1 MRVCLLPLLGV
12 FACSDYELTP
22 GDDVK
27 GAGDPDIATDPLSFD
42 EIVCGAE
49 TRSVTVTNEGGEPL
63 TLTSAE
69 IGGAGW
75 SLAEPFVAQSV
86 SPGAS
91 ISIGLNVGPGSA
103 SLILRS
109 DDPDEPTLTLP
120 LVAVADAA
128 PTLSVLSPADG
139 EIVALG
145 GDYALTAQVIDD
157 KDAAETLTVT
167 WTSDVDGPLGE
178 AAVSSAG
185 VSALTWTSPRAE
197 GPHSLNAEVTDSC
210 GNTAQVSLNIC
221 QQAGYTA
228 SELDLSTW
236 HFEGAASWIGEAS
249 TGYLELTPVATSV
262 VGTAFQTSEE
272 VNGGAVEIRFSFYI
286 GDGTGA
292 DGLSL
297 TALDTSRMTTFLGG
311 AGCGI
316 GYGGG
321 SDCTVGPALP
331 GWSLEIDTFDNGVY
345 DPTPDDHIAFTFDGL
360 VASPAYWAAVPE
372 IEDTGWHTLEV
383 YVSEPHVT
391 VILDG
396 ATVMDA
402 DLSGRFNFPAYVGF
416 TGGTGGDTNH
426 HWIDALEVTRYV
438 CGE

>member
-1 MRVCLLPLLGV
+1 MRVSFVPLLGAL
-12 FACSDYELTP
+12 ACSDYALTP
-22 GDDVK
+22 GEDVK
-27 GAGDPDIATDPLSFD
+27 GAGDPDIAADPLSFD
-42 EIVCGAE
+42 EIVCGVE
-49 TRSVTVTNEGGEPL
+49 SRSVTVTNEGGEPL
-63 TLTSAE
+63 TLESVE
-69 IGGAGW
+69 LGGAGW
-75 SLAEPFVAQSV
+75 SLAEPFVAEV
-86 SPGAS
+86 LSPGAS
-91 ISIGLNVGPGSA
+91 TSIGLNAGPGEA

-109 DDPDEPTLTLP
+109 DDPDEPTLTIP
-120 LVAVADAA
+120 LAAVADAA
-128 PTLSVLSPADG
+128 PTLSVLSPAEG
-139 EIVALG
+139 EIVAVA
-145 GDYALTAQVIDD
+145 GDYTLTAEVIDD
-157 KDAAETLTVT
+157 KDAPETLAVA
-167 WTSDVDGPLGE
+167 WSSDLDGPLGE
-178 AAVSSAG
+178 SAADTTG
-185 VSALTWTSPRAE
+185 RSALTWTSPRAE
-197 GPHSLNAEVTDSC
+197 GPHVLAAEVTDSC
-210 GNTAQVSLNIC
+210 GNTAQVTLNVC

-236 HFEGAASWIGEAS
+236 HFEGVASWVGEAS

-321 SDCTVGPALP
+321 SACTVGPALP
-331 GWSLEIDTFDNGVY
+331 GWSIELDTFYNAGY
-345 DPTPDDHIAFTFDGL
+345 DPTSDDHIAFSFDGL
-360 VASPAYWAAVPE
+360 VGSPSYWAVVPE
-372 IEDTGWHTLEV
+372 LEDTGWHTLEV

-402 DLSGRFNFPAYVGF
+402 ELTGLFNFPAYVGF
-416 TGGTGGDTNH
+416 TAGTGGDTNH

>member
-1 MRVCLLPLLGV
+1 MRVLFVPLLCAV
-12 FACSDYELTP
+12 ACSDYELTP
-22 GDDVK
+22 GEDVK
-27 GAGDPDIATDPLSFD
+27 GAGDPDIAADPMSFD

-49 TRSVTVTNEGGEPL
+49 TRLITVSNEGGEPL
-63 TLTSAE
+63 TLDSAE

-75 SLAEPFVAQSV
+75 SLAEPFEAQTL
-86 SPGAS
+86 SPG
-91 ISIGLNVGPGSA
+91 GQLTLTLNAGPGEA

-109 DDPDEPTLTLP
+109 DDPDEPTLTIP
-120 LVAVADAA
+120 LAAVADAA
-128 PTLSVLSPADG
+128 PALTVLAPTEG
-139 EIVALG
+139 EIVAVS
-145 GDYALTAQVIDD
+145 GDYTLAAEVIDD
-157 KDAAETLTVT
+157 KDSPETLAVS
-167 WTSDVDGPLGE
+167 WRSDVDGPLGE
-178 AAVSSAG
+178 ANASATG
-185 VSALTWTSPRAE
+185 VSALTWTYPRGE
-197 GPHSLNAEVTDSC
+197 GPHSLTAAVTDSC
-210 GNTAQVSLNIC
+210 GNTAEVTLNVC

-236 HFEGAASWIGEAS
+236 HFEGVASWVGEAS

-331 GWSLEIDTFDNGVY
+331 GWSIELDTFYNGGY
-345 DPTPDDHIAFTFDGL
+345 DPTADDHIAFTFDGL
-360 VASPAYWAAVPE
+360 VGSPAYWASLPE
-372 IEDTGWHTLEV
+372 LEDTGWHTLEV

-396 ATVMDA
+396 STVMDA
-402 DLSGRFNFPAYVGF
+402 DLSGLFNFPAYVGF
-416 TGGTGGDTNH
+416 TAGTGGDTNH

>member
-1 MRVCLLPLLGV
+1 M
-12 FACSDYELTP
+12 
-22 GDDVK
+22 
-27 GAGDPDIATDPLSFD
+27 
-42 EIVCGAE
+42 
-49 TRSVTVTNEGGEPL
+49 
-63 TLTSAE
+63 
-69 IGGAGW
+69 
-75 SLAEPFVAQSV
+75 
-86 SPGAS
+86 
-91 ISIGLNVGPGSA
+91 
-103 SLILRS
+103 
-109 DDPDEPTLTLP
+109 
-120 LVAVADAA
+120 
-128 PTLSVLSPADG
+128 
-139 EIVALG
+139 
-145 GDYALTAQVIDD
+145 
-157 KDAAETLTVT
+157 
-167 WTSDVDGPLGE
+167 
-178 AAVSSAG
+178 
-185 VSALTWTSPRAE
+185 
-197 GPHSLNAEVTDSC
+197 
-210 GNTAQVSLNIC
+210 
-221 QQAGYTA
+221 
-228 SELDLSTW
+228 
-236 HFEGAASWIGEAS
+236 
-249 TGYLELTPVATSV
+249 ATSV

-372 IEDTGWHTLEV
+372 LEDTGWHTLEV